1 MSIILRN
8 TGPRVLTLLVG
19 TLLLVSY
26 FLEVPSTIVDFADLI
41 PRWCIVIVAI
51 AVGVGTITLC
61 RAHLYKIAKRE
72 TGQWTYS
79 IVMLATLLLF
89 VVVGLGMGI
98 NHPWFLWI
106 FGNILA
112 PCSTTTYAMWCF
124 FISSACFR
132 VLRAKNKES
141 AILLIS
147 AILVM
152 LSNVA
157 IGELIWED
165 FPLVGLWIRTVP
177 MMAVYRSLTIGV
189 ALGLILLGIRVLLGH
204 ERGYLGGN

>member
-1 MSIILRN
+1 MSTILRN

-19 TLLLVSY
+19 LLLLVSY
-26 FLEVPSTIVDFADLI
+26 FLEVPSPIVDFADLI

-61 RAHLYKIAKRE
+61 RAHLSSIEKRE
-72 TGQWTYS
+72 PDQWGYS

-89 VVVGLGMGI
+89 VVVGLGMGV
-98 NHPWFLWI
+98 NQPTFNWI

-112 PCSTTTYAMWCF
+112 PCSTTTYSMWCF

-132 VLRAKNKES
+132 VLRVKNKES
-141 AILLIS
+141 AALLIA

-157 IGELIWED
+157 IGELVWEN
-165 FPLVGLWIRTVP
+165 FPLIGSWIRTVP

-189 ALGLILLGIRVLLGH
+189 ALGLILLGIRVLFGH
-204 ERGYLGGN
+204 EKGYIGGT